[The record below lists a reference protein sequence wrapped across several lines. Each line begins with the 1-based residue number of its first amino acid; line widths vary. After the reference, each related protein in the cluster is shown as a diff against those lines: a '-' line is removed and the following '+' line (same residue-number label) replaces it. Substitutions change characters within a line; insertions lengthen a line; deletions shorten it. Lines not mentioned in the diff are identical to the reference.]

1 MTQRVKYAEGSPE
14 LLTKFTE
21 FLAAIR
27 ESTTEELVRDLG
39 AIHAA
44 QQNGCTFCL
53 GMHVKQAKIH
63 GERRL
68 RLYHLAAWPGSADA
82 KFGPNKADLS

>member
-82 KFGPNKADLS
+82 KIGPNKADLS